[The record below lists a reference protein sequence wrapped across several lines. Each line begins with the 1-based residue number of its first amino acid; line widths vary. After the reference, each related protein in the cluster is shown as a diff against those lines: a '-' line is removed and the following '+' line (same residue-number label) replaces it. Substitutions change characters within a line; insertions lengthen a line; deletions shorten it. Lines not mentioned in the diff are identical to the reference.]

1 MSISKLKPYCVYV
14 VVFNLIMFGVLSSP
28 LISMNAPIFA
38 RLSYQ
43 DVKISNLQ
51 LLFPPKQS
59 TASPTTFSAAN
70 KSTSNDLTK
79 NISPTQ
85 NNSAIPAL
93 PAKFER
99 GNITKFSNSI
109 YFGPYPTDEEFT
121 VLKKNGFGVFVSLLT
136 PKVATD
142 VPWIKKEQ
150 AFGIKNNLTVVNF
163 PLSPIDSQNSKADV
177 GKVVKFVNSF
187 RQGIKIYIH
196 DFLGKERNQQVY
208 QALKSP
214 STSVTLTGGNHT
226 GLKTQNGTNNAN
238 ITSGMMCTP
247 RYRC

>member
-1 MSISKLKPYCVYV
+1 MSISKLKPFWAYV

-28 LISMNAPIFA
+28 LISMNTPILA
-38 RLSYQ
+38 RLSYP
-43 DVKISNLQ
+43 DAKISNVQ
-51 LLFPPKQS
+51 ILFPPKQS
-59 TASPTTFSAAN
+59 TPSPTTFSAAN
-70 KSTSNDLTK
+70 QSTSNKLK
-79 NISPTQ
+79 NVSPPS
-85 NNSAIPAL
+85 NNSAITASPT
-93 PAKFER
+93 KFER

-109 YFGPYPTDEEFT
+109 YFGPYPTDDEFT

-163 PLSPIDSQNSKADV
+163 PLSPIVSQNSKADV
-177 GKVVKFVNSF
+177 EKVVKFVNSF
-187 RQGIKIYIH
+187 RPGIKIYIH

-214 STSVTLTGGNHT
+214 PTPVALTGGNHT
-226 GLKTQNGTNNAN
+226 GLKTQNSTNNAN
-238 ITSGMMCTP
+238 ITGGMMCTP